1 MVYFPLSEDFLPI
14 IKKWSVIPM
23 SDYQFDTKCIQSGY
37 HPGNAEPRT
46 LPIYQSTTYK
56 YDNADTLG
64 QLFDLKAEGHMYSRI
79 SNPTLAAVEEKLAD
93 LEGGVGAMLVS
104 SGQSANLLAVFNICS
119 AGQNLVAMNNVYG
132 GTINLLS
139 VTMARMGIEV
149 RYANDRMTDE
159 QVEALFDE
167 NTRLFFGETI
177 NNPALTVFD
186 ISRYA
191 AIAHR
196 HGVPLVVDNTFAT
209 PLLCRPFEFG
219 ADIVTHSTSKYMDG
233 HANVLGGVVIDS
245 GKFDW
250 EASGKFPELTTPDES
265 YHGVVYTKQFGRAA
279 YVTKAR
285 VQLLRD
291 FGCTMAP
298 IAAYLLNLGL
308 ESMPLRVRKHSENA
322 LQVARFL
329 ETQPQVLW
337 VNYPKLES
345 SPSHAL
351 AEKYLHL
358 GASGV
363 VSFGVKGGRE
373 AAMKLMNSLR
383 LAQIVVHVADAR
395 TCVLHPASTTHR
407 QLTDQQL
414 KDCGIGP
421 EFIRFSVGIEDV
433 SDIIADL
440 QQALAQ
446 LDE

>member
-1 MVYFPLSEDFLPI
+1 
-14 IKKWSVIPM
+14 M
-23 SDYQFDTKCIQSGY
+23 SSYEFDTKCIQSGY
-37 HPGNAEPRT
+37 HPGNGEPRT

-119 AGQNLVAMNNVYG
+119 AGQNLIAMNNIYG

-139 VTMARMGIEV
+139 VTLARMGIEV
-149 RYANDRMTDE
+149 RYINDKMTDE
-159 QVEALFDE
+159 QVDALFDG
-167 NTRLFFGETI
+167 NTRLVFGETI
-177 NNPALTVFD
+177 TNPALTVLD

-245 GKFDW
+245 GNFDW
-250 EASGKFPELTTPDES
+250 EGSGKFPELTTPDES
-265 YHGVVYTKQFGRAA
+265 YHGVVYTQQFGKAA

-298 IAAYLLNLGL
+298 VAAYLLNLGL
-308 ESMPLRVRKHSENA
+308 ESMPLRVRRHSENA
-322 LQVARFL
+322 LEVAKFL
-329 ETQPQVLW
+329 EAQPQVLW
-337 VNYPKLES
+337 VNYPKLPS
-345 SPSHAL
+345 SPYCHL
-351 AEKYLHL
+351 AERYLPL

-363 VSFGVKGGRE
+363 VSFGVRGGRE

-407 QLTDQQL
+407 QLTDRQL
-414 KDCGIGP
+414 ADSGIGP

-433 SDIIADL
+433 RDIIADL
-440 QQALAQ
+440 KQALAQ
-446 LDE
+446 LG

>member
-1 MVYFPLSEDFLPI
+1 
-14 IKKWSVIPM
+14 M
-23 SDYQFDTKCIQSGY
+23 SNYEFDTKCIQSGY
-37 HPGNAEPRT
+37 HPGNGEPRT

-119 AGQNLVAMNNVYG
+119 AGQNLIAMNNIYG

-139 VTMARMGIEV
+139 VTLARMGIEV
-149 RYANDRMTDE
+149 RYISDKMTDE
-159 QVEALFDE
+159 QVDALFDG
-167 NTRLFFGETI
+167 NTRLVFGETI
-177 NNPALTVFD
+177 TNPALTVLD

-245 GKFDW
+245 GNFDW
-250 EASGKFPELTTPDES
+250 ESSGKFPELTTPDES
-265 YHGVVYTKQFGRAA
+265 YHGVVYTRQFGKAA
-279 YVTKAR
+279 YVAKAR

-298 IAAYLLNLGL
+298 VAAYLLNLGL
-308 ESMPLRVRKHSENA
+308 ESMPLRVRRHSENA
-322 LQVARFL
+322 LEVAKFL
-329 ETQPQVLW
+329 EAQPQVLW
-337 VNYPKLES
+337 VNYPKLPS
-345 SPSHAL
+345 SPYYHL
-351 AEKYLHL
+351 AEKYLPL

-363 VSFGVKGGRE
+363 VSFGVRGGRE

-414 KDCGIGP
+414 ADSGIGP

-433 SDIIADL
+433 RDIIADL
-440 QQALAQ
+440 KQALAQ
-446 LDE
+446 LG

>member
-1 MVYFPLSEDFLPI
+1 
-14 IKKWSVIPM
+14 M
-23 SDYQFDTKCIQSGY
+23 SSYEFDTKCIQSGY
-37 HPGNAEPRT
+37 HPGNGEPRT

-119 AGQNLVAMNNVYG
+119 AGQNLIAMNNIYG

-139 VTMARMGIEV
+139 VTLARMGIEV
-149 RYANDRMTDE
+149 RYINDKMTDE
-159 QVEALFDE
+159 QVDALFDG
-167 NTRLFFGETI
+167 NTRLVFGETI
-177 NNPALTVFD
+177 TNPALTVLD

-245 GKFDW
+245 GNFDW
-250 EASGKFPELTTPDES
+250 EGSGKFPELTTPDES
-265 YHGVVYTKQFGRAA
+265 YHGVVYTQQFGKAA

-298 IAAYLLNLGL
+298 VAAYLLNLGL
-308 ESMPLRVRKHSENA
+308 ESMPLRVRRHSENS
-322 LQVARFL
+322 LEVAKFL
-329 ETQPQVLW
+329 EAQPQVLW
-337 VNYPKLES
+337 VNYPKLPS
-345 SPSHAL
+345 SPYCHL
-351 AEKYLHL
+351 AEKYLPL

-363 VSFGVKGGRE
+363 VSFGVRGGRE

-414 KDCGIGP
+414 ADSGIGP

-433 SDIIADL
+433 RDIIADL
-440 QQALAQ
+440 KQALAQ
-446 LDE
+446 LG

>member
-1 MVYFPLSEDFLPI
+1 
-14 IKKWSVIPM
+14 M

-159 QVEALFDE
+159 QVESLFDE

-345 SPSHAL
+345 SPSYEL
-351 AEKYLHL
+351 AEKYLPL

>member
-1 MVYFPLSEDFLPI
+1 
-14 IKKWSVIPM
+14 M
-23 SDYQFDTKCIQSGY
+23 SSYEFDTKCIQSGY
-37 HPGNAEPRT
+37 HPGNGEPRT

-119 AGQNLVAMNNVYG
+119 AGQNLIAMNNIYG

-139 VTMARMGIEV
+139 VTLARMGIEV
-149 RYANDRMTDE
+149 RYINDKMTDE
-159 QVEALFDE
+159 QVDALFDG
-167 NTRLFFGETI
+167 NTRLVFGETI
-177 NNPALTVFD
+177 TNPALTVLD

-245 GKFDW
+245 GNFDW
-250 EASGKFPELTTPDES
+250 EGSGKFPELTTPDES
-265 YHGVVYTKQFGRAA
+265 YHGVVYTQQFGKAA

-298 IAAYLLNLGL
+298 VAAYLLNLGL
-308 ESMPLRVRKHSENA
+308 ESMPLRVRRHSENA
-322 LQVARFL
+322 LEVAKFL
-329 ETQPQVLW
+329 EAQPQVLW
-337 VNYPKLES
+337 VNHPKLPS
-345 SPSHAL
+345 SPYCHL
-351 AEKYLHL
+351 AEKYLPL

-363 VSFGVKGGRE
+363 VSFGVRGGRE

-414 KDCGIGP
+414 ADSGIGP

-433 SDIIADL
+433 RDIIADL
-440 QQALAQ
+440 KQALAQ
-446 LDE
+446 LG

>member
-1 MVYFPLSEDFLPI
+1 
-14 IKKWSVIPM
+14 M
-23 SDYQFDTKCIQSGY
+23 SSYEFDTKCIQSGY
-37 HPGNAEPRT
+37 HPGNGEPRT
-46 LPIYQSTTYK
+46 MPIYQSTTYK

-119 AGQNLVAMNNVYG
+119 AGQNLIAMNNIYG

-139 VTMARMGIEV
+139 VTLARMGIEV
-149 RYANDRMTDE
+149 RYASDKMTDE
-159 QVEALFDE
+159 QLDALFDD
-167 NTRLFFGETI
+167 NTRLVFGETI
-177 NNPALTVFD
+177 ANPALTVLD

-209 PLLCRPFEFG
+209 SLLCRPFEFG

-245 GKFDW
+245 GNFDW
-250 EASGKFPELTTPDES
+250 EGSGKFPELTTPDES
-265 YHGVVYTKQFGRAA
+265 YHGVVYTRQFGKAA
-279 YVTKAR
+279 YLTKAR

-298 IAAYLLNLGL
+298 VAAYLLNLGL
-308 ESMPLRVRKHSENA
+308 ESMPLRVRRHSENA
-322 LQVARFL
+322 LEVAKFL
-329 ETQPQVLW
+329 EAQPQVLW
-337 VNYPKLES
+337 VNYPKLPS
-345 SPSHAL
+345 SPYYPL
-351 AEKYLHL
+351 AEKYLPL

-363 VSFGVKGGRE
+363 VSFGVRGGRE

-407 QLTDQQL
+407 QLTNQQL
-414 KDCGIGP
+414 ADSGIGP

-433 SDIIADL
+433 RDIIADL
-440 QQALAQ
+440 KQALAQ
-446 LDE
+446 LG

>member
-1 MVYFPLSEDFLPI
+1 
-14 IKKWSVIPM
+14 M
-23 SDYQFDTKCIQSGY
+23 SSYEFDTKCIQSGY
-37 HPGNAEPRT
+37 HPGNGEPRT

-79 SNPTLAAVEEKLAD
+79 SDPTLAAVEEKLAD

-119 AGQNLVAMNNVYG
+119 AGQNLIAMNNIYG

-139 VTMARMGIEV
+139 VTLARMGIEV
-149 RYANDRMTDE
+149 RYINDKMTDE
-159 QVEALFDE
+159 QVDALFDG
-167 NTRLFFGETI
+167 NTRLVFGETI
-177 NNPALTVFD
+177 ANPALTVLD

-191 AIAHR
+191 ATAHR

-245 GKFDW
+245 GNFDW
-250 EASGKFPELTTPDES
+250 EGSGKFPELTTPDES
-265 YHGVVYTKQFGRAA
+265 YHGVVYTQQFGKAA

-298 IAAYLLNLGL
+298 VAAYLLNLGL
-308 ESMPLRVRKHSENA
+308 ESMPLRVRRHSENA
-322 LQVARFL
+322 LEVAKFL
-329 ETQPQVLW
+329 EAQPQVLW
-337 VNYPKLES
+337 VNYPKLPS
-345 SPSHAL
+345 SPYCHL
-351 AEKYLHL
+351 AEKYLPL

-363 VSFGVKGGRE
+363 VSFGVRGGRE

-414 KDCGIGP
+414 ADSGIGP

-433 SDIIADL
+433 RDIIADL
-440 QQALAQ
+440 KQALAQ
-446 LDE
+446 LG

>member
-1 MVYFPLSEDFLPI
+1 
-14 IKKWSVIPM
+14 M
-23 SDYQFDTKCIQSGY
+23 SSYEFDTKCIQSGY
-37 HPGNAEPRT
+37 HPGNGEPRT

-119 AGQNLVAMNNVYG
+119 AGQNLIAMNNIYG

-139 VTMARMGIEV
+139 VTLARMGIEV
-149 RYANDRMTDE
+149 RYINDKMTDE
-159 QVEALFDE
+159 QVDALFDG
-167 NTRLFFGETI
+167 NTRLVFGETI
-177 NNPALTVFD
+177 TNPALTVLD

-245 GKFDW
+245 GNFDW
-250 EASGKFPELTTPDES
+250 EGSGKFPELTTPDES
-265 YHGVVYTKQFGRAA
+265 DHGVVYTQQFGKAA

-298 IAAYLLNLGL
+298 VAAYLLNLGL
-308 ESMPLRVRKHSENA
+308 ESMPLRVRRHSENA
-322 LQVARFL
+322 LEVAKFL
-329 ETQPQVLW
+329 EAQPQVLW
-337 VNYPKLES
+337 VNYPKLPS
-345 SPSHAL
+345 SPYCHL
-351 AEKYLHL
+351 AEKYLPL

-363 VSFGVKGGRE
+363 VSFGVRGGRE

-414 KDCGIGP
+414 ADSGIGP

-433 SDIIADL
+433 RDIIADL
-440 QQALAQ
+440 KQALAQ
-446 LDE
+446 LG

>member
-1 MVYFPLSEDFLPI
+1 
-14 IKKWSVIPM
+14 M
-23 SDYQFDTKCIQSGY
+23 SSYEFDTKCIQSGY
-37 HPGNAEPRT
+37 HPGNGEPRT

-119 AGQNLVAMNNVYG
+119 AGQNLIAMNNIYG

-139 VTMARMGIEV
+139 VTLARMGIEV
-149 RYANDRMTDE
+149 RYINDKMTDE
-159 QVEALFDE
+159 QVDALFDG
-167 NTRLFFGETI
+167 NTRLVFGETI
-177 NNPALTVFD
+177 TNPALTVLD

-245 GKFDW
+245 GNFDW
-250 EASGKFPELTTPDES
+250 EGSGKFPELTTPDES
-265 YHGVVYTKQFGRAA
+265 YHGVVYTQQFGKAA

-298 IAAYLLNLGL
+298 VAAYLLNLGL
-308 ESMPLRVRKHSENA
+308 ESMPLRVRRHSENA
-322 LQVARFL
+322 LEVAKFL
-329 ETQPQVLW
+329 EAQPQVLW
-337 VNYPKLES
+337 VNYPKLPS
-345 SPSHAL
+345 SPYCHL
-351 AEKYLHL
+351 AEKYLPL

-363 VSFGVKGGRE
+363 VSFGVRGGWE

-414 KDCGIGP
+414 ADSGIGP

-433 SDIIADL
+433 RDIIADL
-440 QQALAQ
+440 KQALAQ
-446 LDE
+446 LG

>member
-1 MVYFPLSEDFLPI
+1 MDN
-14 IKKWSVIPM
+14 
-23 SDYQFDTKCIQSGY
+23 YQFDTKCIQSGY
-37 HPGNAEPRT
+37 HPQNSEPRT

-56 YDNADTLG
+56 YDDADTLG
-64 QLFDLKAEGHMYSRI
+64 LLFDLKAEGHMYSRI

-104 SGQSANLLAVFNICS
+104 SGQAANLLAIFNICS
-119 AGQNLVAMNNVYG
+119 AGQNLIAMNNIYG

-149 RYANDRMTDE
+149 RYINDKMTDAE
-159 QVEALFDE
+159 VEALFDE
-167 NTRLFFGETI
+167 NTRLVFGETI
-177 NNPALTVFD
+177 ANPALTVFD

-191 AIAHR
+191 GLAHK
-196 HGVPLVVDNTFAT
+196 HGVPLIVDNTFAT
-209 PLLCRPFEFG
+209 PFLCKPFQHG
-219 ADIVTHSTSKYMDG
+219 ADVVTHSTSKYMDG
-233 HANVLGGVVIDS
+233 HANVLGGAVID
-245 GKFDW
+245 GGTFDW
-250 EASGKFPELTTPDES
+250 EASGKFPELTTADES
-265 YHGVVYTKQFGRAA
+265 YHGVVYTKQFGKAA
-279 YVTKAR
+279 FVTKAR

-298 IAAYLLNLGL
+298 ISAYLLNLGL
-308 ESMPLRVRKHSENA
+308 ESMHLRVRRHSDNA
-322 LQVARFL
+322 LEVAKFL

-337 VNYPKLES
+337 VNYPKLAS
-345 SPSHAL
+345 SPYFDL
-351 AEKYLHL
+351 AEKYLPD

-373 AAMKLMNSLR
+373 AAMKLMNSLK

-414 KDCGIGP
+414 IDSGIGP

-433 SDIIADL
+433 RDIIADL

-446 LDE
+446 IG

>member
-1 MVYFPLSEDFLPI
+1 
-14 IKKWSVIPM
+14 M

-159 QVEALFDE
+159 QVESLFDE

-345 SPSHAL
+345 SPSYAL
-351 AEKYLHL
+351 AEKYLPL

>member
-1 MVYFPLSEDFLPI
+1 
-14 IKKWSVIPM
+14 M

-250 EASGKFPELTTPDES
+250 EDSGKFPELTTPDES

-351 AEKYLHL
+351 AEKYLPL

-363 VSFGVKGGRE
+363 VPFGVKGGRE

>member
-1 MVYFPLSEDFLPI
+1 
-14 IKKWSVIPM
+14 M
-23 SDYQFDTKCIQSGY
+23 SNYEFDTKCIQSGY
-37 HPGNAEPRT
+37 HPGNGEPRT

-119 AGQNLVAMNNVYG
+119 AGQNLIAMNNIYG

-139 VTMARMGIEV
+139 VTLARMGIEV
-149 RYANDRMTDE
+149 RYINDRMTDDE
-159 QVEALFDE
+159 VDALFDDK
-167 NTRLFFGETI
+167 TRLVFGETI
-177 NNPALTVFD
+177 TNPALSVLD

-191 AIAHR
+191 SIAHR
-196 HGVPLVVDNTFAT
+196 HGVPLIVDNTFAT
-209 PLLCRPFEFG
+209 PLLCRPFAFG
-219 ADIVTHSTSKYMDG
+219 ADVVTHSTSKYMDG

-245 GKFDW
+245 GNFDW

-298 IAAYLLNLGL
+298 MAAYLLNLGL
-308 ESMPLRVRKHSENA
+308 ESMPLRVRRHSENA
-322 LQVARFL
+322 LAVAEFL
-329 ETQPQVLW
+329 EKQPQVLW
-337 VNYPKLES
+337 VNYPRLKS
-345 SPSHAL
+345 SPYYHL
-351 AEKYLHL
+351 AEKYLPQ

-363 VSFGVKGGRE
+363 VSFGVRGGRE

-414 KDCGIGP
+414 KDSGIGP

-433 SDIIADL
+433 RDILADL

-446 LDE
+446 LG

>member
-1 MVYFPLSEDFLPI
+1 
-14 IKKWSVIPM
+14 M
-23 SDYQFDTKCIQSGY
+23 SSYEFDTKCIQSGY
-37 HPGNAEPRT
+37 HPGNGEPRT

-119 AGQNLVAMNNVYG
+119 AGQNLIAMNNIYG

-139 VTMARMGIEV
+139 VTLARMGIEV
-149 RYANDRMTDE
+149 RYINDKMTDK
-159 QVEALFDE
+159 QVDALFDG
-167 NTRLFFGETI
+167 NTRLVFGETI
-177 NNPALTVFD
+177 TNPALTVLD

-245 GKFDW
+245 GNFDW
-250 EASGKFPELTTPDES
+250 EGSGKFPELTTPDVS
-265 YHGVVYTKQFGRAA
+265 YHGVVYTQQFGKAA

-298 IAAYLLNLGL
+298 VAAYLLNLGL
-308 ESMPLRVRKHSENA
+308 ESMPLRVRRHSENA
-322 LQVARFL
+322 LEVAKFL
-329 ETQPQVLW
+329 EAQPQVLW
-337 VNYPKLES
+337 VNYPKLPS
-345 SPSHAL
+345 SPYCHL
-351 AEKYLHL
+351 AEKYLPL

-363 VSFGVKGGRE
+363 VSFGVRGGRE

-414 KDCGIGP
+414 ADSGIGP

-433 SDIIADL
+433 RDIIADL
-440 QQALAQ
+440 KQALAQ
-446 LDE
+446 LG

>member
-1 MVYFPLSEDFLPI
+1 
-14 IKKWSVIPM
+14 M
-23 SDYQFDTKCIQSGY
+23 SSYEFDTKCIQSGY
-37 HPGNAEPRT
+37 HPGNGEPRT

-119 AGQNLVAMNNVYG
+119 AGQNLIAMNNIYG

-139 VTMARMGIEV
+139 VTLARMGIEV
-149 RYANDRMTDE
+149 RYINDKMTDE
-159 QVEALFDE
+159 QVDALFDG
-167 NTRLFFGETI
+167 NTRLVFGETI
-177 NNPALTVFD
+177 TNPALTVLD
-186 ISRYA
+186 ISHYA

-245 GKFDW
+245 GNFDW
-250 EASGKFPELTTPDES
+250 EGSGKFPELTTPDES
-265 YHGVVYTKQFGRAA
+265 YHGVVYTQQFGKAA

-298 IAAYLLNLGL
+298 VAAYLLNLGL
-308 ESMPLRVRKHSENA
+308 ESMPLRVRRHSENA
-322 LQVARFL
+322 LEVAKFL
-329 ETQPQVLW
+329 EAQPQVLW
-337 VNYPKLES
+337 VNYPKLPS
-345 SPSHAL
+345 SPYCHL
-351 AEKYLHL
+351 AEKYLPL

-363 VSFGVKGGRE
+363 VSFGVRGGRE

-414 KDCGIGP
+414 ADSGIGP

-433 SDIIADL
+433 RDIIADL
-440 QQALAQ
+440 KQALAQ
-446 LDE
+446 LG

>member
-1 MVYFPLSEDFLPI
+1 
-14 IKKWSVIPM
+14 M
-23 SDYQFDTKCIQSGY
+23 SSYEFDTKCIQSGY
-37 HPGNAEPRT
+37 HPGNGEPRT

-119 AGQNLVAMNNVYG
+119 AGQNLIAMNNIYG

-139 VTMARMGIEV
+139 VTLARMGIEV
-149 RYANDRMTDE
+149 RYINDKMTDE
-159 QVEALFDE
+159 QVDALFDG
-167 NTRLFFGETI
+167 NTRLVFGETI
-177 NNPALTVFD
+177 TNPALTVLD

-245 GKFDW
+245 GNFDW
-250 EASGKFPELTTPDES
+250 EGSGKFPELTIPDES
-265 YHGVVYTKQFGRAA
+265 YHGVVYTQQFGKAA

-298 IAAYLLNLGL
+298 VAAYLLNLGL
-308 ESMPLRVRKHSENA
+308 ESMPLRVRRHSENA
-322 LQVARFL
+322 LEVAKFL
-329 ETQPQVLW
+329 EAQPQVLW
-337 VNYPKLES
+337 VNYPKLPS
-345 SPSHAL
+345 SPYCHL
-351 AEKYLHL
+351 AEKYLPL

-363 VSFGVKGGRE
+363 VSFGVRGGRE

-414 KDCGIGP
+414 ADSGIGP

-433 SDIIADL
+433 RDIIADL
-440 QQALAQ
+440 KQALAQ
-446 LDE
+446 LG